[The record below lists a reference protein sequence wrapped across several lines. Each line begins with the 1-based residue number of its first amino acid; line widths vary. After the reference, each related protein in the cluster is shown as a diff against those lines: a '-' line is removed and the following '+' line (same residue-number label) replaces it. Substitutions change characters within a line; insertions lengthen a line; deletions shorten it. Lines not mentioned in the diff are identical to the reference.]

1 MREDTRRVA
10 HTTLWRVSGFRGI
23 KTYSIQGVRFGAVK
37 SLEKR
42 GKKMSTR
49 SHISSAPL
57 MSRRGRPSKR
67 IATEESEVSPKE
79 VICLQATFE
88 QYGGIQL
95 RLQAPQ
101 PLLEAS
107 KRYEDSRYGF
117 CRTCS
122 HRERCREAIR
132 QYKK

>member
-1 MREDTRRVA
+1 M
-10 HTTLWRVSGFRGI
+10 
-23 KTYSIQGVRFGAVK
+23 SI
-37 SLEKR
+37 
-42 GKKMSTR
+42 R

-57 MSRRGRPSKR
+57 MSGRGRPSKKR
-67 IATEESEVSPKE
+67 IATEKSEVSSPKE

-95 RLQAPQ
+95 RLQTPQ

-122 HRERCREAIR
+122 HRERCREAMR
-132 QYKK
+132 QHKK